1 MNCIWRSI
9 VVTTVVPGTGSVR
22 VSSPLEIGRP
32 SADSSAVRSPG
43 VPASW
48 VWYWVSSP
56 EMPLPSTST
65 SPSTCGASEPAG

>member
-48 VWYWVSSP
+48 V
-56 EMPLPSTST
+56 
-65 SPSTCGASEPAG
+65 